1 MGIYDGFRGPGVGD
15 PNDKVMII
23 LGTLFNL
30 EKCACRCT
38 SALQCNSKEKD
49 FLALYCR
56 HEKILERAFETVDQ
70 YICGIFREFS

>member
-1 MGIYDGFRGPGVGD
+1 MGIYDGFRGPGVDD
-15 PNDKVMII
+15 PNDNVMII

-30 EKCACRCT
+30 GKCACRCT

-56 HEKILERAFETVDQ
+56 HEKIVERAFETIDQ